1 MFFKVDHFLKWSVIQ
16 IITTSGLSRF
26 SHTLTSSHFPQ
37 LSVWQKEK
45 QPHEAKAERSARQHL
60 QRYHREIC
68 YMRVLPTERHSN
80 SHINLQHE
88 MHFSSEAQLKPQLLS
103 YSNKF
108 YTSASASAS
117 GLPTLLS
124 EHDLVLKCTER
135 LNNTWWRGTPRQP
148 TPPQLPL
155 NAKQCTAEARIFC
168 VCL

>member
-1 MFFKVDHFLKWSVIQ
+1 MKQRLKEVPGSI
-16 IITTSGLSRF
+16 F
-26 SHTLTSSHFPQ
+26 
-37 LSVWQKEK
+37 
-45 QPHEAKAERSARQHL
+45 
-60 QRYHREIC
+60 RYHREIC
-68 YMRVLPTERHSN
+68 YMRVLPTEHHSN

-88 MHFSSEAQLKPQLLS
+88 MHFSSEAQLKPQLLN

-135 LNNTWWRGTPRQP
+135 LNNTWGRGTPRQP